1 MLLLIVYYFKF
12 CSLKILGGVI
22 LTESIHLSLDTMGGD
37 HAPEIV
43 IEGAAQSKIR
53 YPNLKFS
60 FFGEND
66 KINPIINSLEILR
79 NSNVIHTDQII
90 DANEKPSIAVRKG
103 KNSSMGMAIQL
114 VKSGKADA
122 LVSAGNTGAL
132 MAMTK
137 LILRPMDGITRPAIA
152 AYFPTIVGES
162 CMLDLGANIECDAQN
177 LVQFAFMGQ
186 AFANIVMGI
195 KNPSISLL
203 NIGEEEQKGLDYIKE
218 ASKILY
224 SLDKQINYIGFI
236 EGDKIA
242 QGMADVIIAD
252 GFSGNISL
260 KTAEGTALLVT
271 SYLKKALK
279 SSLSSKIGYLFA
291 KKAINNFRLQM
302 DPRKYNGAVFLGL
315 NGIAVKSHG
324 GTDAFG
330 FANAICV
337 AVDMVRYNFISDL
350 QNKISKIEYT
360 L

>member
-1 MLLLIVYYFKF
+1 
-12 CSLKILGGVI
+12 
-22 LTESIHLSLDTMGGD
+22 MGGD
-37 HAPEIV
+37 YAPDII

-53 YPNLKFS
+53 YPNLIFS
-60 FFGEND
+60 FFGNKD
-66 KINPIINSLEILR
+66 KIIPLINSYNVLEG
-79 NSNVIHTDQII
+79 SSVIHTSEII
-90 DANEKPSIAVRKG
+90 KADEKPSVAVRKG
-103 KNSSMGMAIQL
+103 KNSSMGMAIEL

-137 LILRPMDGITRPAIA
+137 LLLRPMDGITRPAIA

-162 CMLDLGANIECDAQN
+162 CMLDLGANIECDAKN

-195 KNPSISLL
+195 KNPTISLL

-218 ASKILY
+218 ASKILI
-224 SLDKQINYIGFI
+224 SLDKQINYKGFI

-242 QGMADVIIAD
+242 KGMADVIIAD
-252 GFSGNISL
+252 GFSGNVSL

-271 SYLKKALK
+271 SYLKKAL
-279 SSLSSKIGYLFA
+279 SSSIFSKIGYLFA
-291 KKAINNFRLQM
+291 KRAINDFRLQM

-330 FANAICV
+330 FANAIGV
-337 AVDMVRYNFISDL
+337 AVDMVRYNFISNL
-350 QNKISKIEYT
+350 KNKINKIEYS